1 LREAARNRFASSAS
15 READETE
22 ITPEIPRGGTSLSIP
37 TGAAAAR
44 MALDQP
50 GVGVSSAHVKFI
62 PCVTSSDDDEP
73 EGSRLLST
81 NPMGAALSAAP

>member
-1 LREAARNRFASSAS
+1 
-15 READETE
+15 
-22 ITPEIPRGGTSLSIP
+22 
-37 TGAAAAR
+37 

-73 EGSRLLST
+73 EGSRLLSA